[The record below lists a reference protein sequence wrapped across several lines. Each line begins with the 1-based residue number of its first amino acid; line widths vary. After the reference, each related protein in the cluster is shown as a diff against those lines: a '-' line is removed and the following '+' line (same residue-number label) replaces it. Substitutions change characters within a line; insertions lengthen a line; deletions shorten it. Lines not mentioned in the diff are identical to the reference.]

1 MRQLIISPWQS
12 LPALIFRVKVN
23 TLARC
28 QRSAIVSGVVKN
40 QKCGRFIYTACS
52 AVVFILSLS
61 GHATAQSTPPIA
73 PATLT
78 LATGDEKGV
87 YYRLGQEI
95 AAVLQPY
102 GINIRVIPSAGS
114 LDNLAMLASNQVQ
127 LCLAQAD
134 AANDITTGLGSFGQR
149 CRDIRALAPLYTE
162 TVHILIRNPIRM
174 RRLQDLQGKRISVG
188 PSGGGTELNARA
200 LLEAAGIVGEDAVI
214 SNLGLDAAA
223 QALSRRELDAAF
235 VTMGYPVPAIQELMQ
250 SRCVSLFEPDR
261 ETLARLIDTHPEFV
275 LTSIPAGTY
284 ANQNSSIDTLGV
296 PALLLTCVDLDASS
310 AERITRAVSAHLPEI
325 LKRLNIKADK
335 KNAADRLTRIQIPV
349 HPGAAEY
356 YAELG
361 KSLKSRVTRLL
372 NRAGIPLLLILVLV
386 WAYRKSASL
395 SRFFGRHPAA
405 RALVLLFC
413 VLFAGSVVMYFAE
426 RRLNDNYATYP
437 LAVWSTF
444 VNWISFGQKEPVSTA
459 GRINSTAMT
468 LLGMGGISWL
478 VGEIA
483 AFLIRHRNKETNMC
497 KGMQDH
503 FVIINWNE
511 FGPAVIEKLQA
522 MKKELGSKASVV
534 VIAPSATTVSAN
546 AVRLPTDPLSSSL
559 VEDANMQCARSVI
572 ILSEAGLEPAVADAR
587 NVLIVMNL
595 ARLLPKNAEG
605 LPHIAVEIQD
615 AKTAPLLSGGDLNV
629 EVVSVQSVATDLIVQ
644 AAGTPGLTRI
654 YEDLLTNGK
663 NSSEIYSTPLSAH
676 WSGKTFAALC
686 EEGAALRNNNINVLP
701 LAISR
706 SGAIHVNPSSN
717 EIGKLMPG
725 DVLFA
730 VCDELKDIRRFG
742 AVK

>member
-1 MRQLIISPWQS
+1 
-12 LPALIFRVKVN
+12 LPAAIFRVKVN
-23 TLARC
+23 TLARG
-28 QRSAIVSGVVKN
+28 QGSALGSGVIKN
-40 QKCGRFIYTACS
+40 KKCGRFIYTACA
-52 AVVFILSLS
+52 AVVFILFLS
-61 GHATAQSTPPIA
+61 GHAAAQSTPPIA

-102 GINIRVIPSAGS
+102 GINIRVIPSSGS
-114 LDNLAMLASNQVQ
+114 LDNLAMLASNRVQ

-134 AANDITTGLGSFGQR
+134 AASDLATGFGSFGQR
-149 CRDIRALAPLYTE
+149 CSDIRALAPLYTE

-200 LLEAAGIVGEDAVI
+200 LLEAAGIAGEDAVI

-223 QALSRRELDAAF
+223 QALSRRELDVAF
-235 VTMGYPVPAIQELMQ
+235 MTMGYPVPVIQELMQ

-261 ETLARLIDTHPEFV
+261 ETLSRLIDSHPEFV

-284 ANQNSSIDTLGV
+284 ANQDGSIDTLGV
-296 PALLLTCVDLDASS
+296 PALLLTCVDLDSNS

-325 LKRLNIKADK
+325 LKRLNIKTDR
-335 KNAADRLTRIQIPV
+335 KNAADRLARIQIPV
-349 HPGAAEY
+349 HPGAEKY
-356 YAELG
+356 YAEQS
-361 KSLKSRVTRLL
+361 KSLKSRATRLL
-372 NRAGIPLLLILVLV
+372 NRTGIPLLLTLMLI
-386 WAYRKSASL
+386 WAYKKSASL
-395 SRFFGRHPAA
+395 SHFFGRHPAA
-405 RALVLLFC
+405 RALALLFC

-437 LAVWSTF
+437 AAVWSTF
-444 VNWISFGQKEPVSTA
+444 VNWISFGQKEPVSAA

-483 AFLIRHRNKETNMC
+483 AFLIRQRLKETNMC
-497 KGMQDH
+497 KAMKDH

-534 VIAPSATTVSAN
+534 VVAPSATNTPSD
-546 AVRLPTDPLSSSL
+546 AVRLPTDPLSAAL
-559 VEDANMQCARSVI
+559 VEDSNMRLARSVI
-572 ILSEAGLEPAVADAR
+572 ILSDAGLEPSVADAR

-595 ARLLPKNAEG
+595 ARLLPKNADG
-605 LPHIAVEIQD
+605 HPHIAVEIHD
-615 AKTAPLLSGGDLNV
+615 AKTAPLLSGGTLSV

-644 AAGTPGLTRI
+644 VAGTPGLTGI
-654 YEDLLTNGK
+654 YEDLLTNGE
-663 NSSEIYSTPLSAH
+663 NSSEIYSTPISTS
-676 WSGKTFAALC
+676 WEGKTFADLC
-686 EEGAALRNNNINVLP
+686 EACAALRNDNINVLP
-701 LAISR
+701 LAVSR
-706 SGAIHVNPSSN
+706 GGKMYVNPASS

-725 DVLFA
+725 DILFA
-730 VCDELKDIRRFG
+730 VCDELKNLRRFG
-742 AVK
+742 AVG